1 MFSLL
6 FIVFLINNIMLTNN
20 NFLLSIALATLLM
33 IYFILKFKD
42 SDEKHIKSIC
52 FISQI
57 IMVYH
62 INSIATMQINPYLS
76 GEIKNILNNTILI
89 TTLITMILHICQKKM
104 LEEINLFASF
114 HNILL
119 SLLGLIT
126 FLHIND
132 YNFIINI
139 LLISIIIC
147 YSKYFIESD
156 YNKEIIY
163 VGTSVLAI
171 LNLFNLASLINDN
184 VLIIHILSA
193 IIFSILFII
202 NNKNNKLS
210 ASYGILALLVVSFT
224 PLVITIEKP
233 LLLFITRIPYAAI
246 LFLSTRKLFNVDDNS
261 KTTIEIVGLIIIA
274 MNYLF
279 YSNIWFGIIN
289 GIISIAMILT
299 SIKKE
304 EYESLYYS
312 GIVIMILNIIFQL
325 AEFWT
330 RIPSF
335 VYLLLSGLALIGYVT
350 LKEMDFMKK
359 FHLKRKEL
367 KKDINVYEKQSNAPY
382 LVIIII
388 LFIIIYPESIY
399 NVKNTNVI
407 DNNYHENDKNVD
419 NNYDYDYDKN
429 DQKYY

>member
-1 MFSLL
+1 
-6 FIVFLINNIMLTNN
+6 
-20 NFLLSIALATLLM
+20 
-33 IYFILKFKD
+33 
-42 SDEKHIKSIC
+42 
-52 FISQI
+52 
-57 IMVYH
+57 
-62 INSIATMQINPYLS
+62 
-76 GEIKNILNNTILI
+76 
-89 TTLITMILHICQKKM
+89 
-104 LEEINLFASF
+104 
-114 HNILL
+114 
-119 SLLGLIT
+119 
-126 FLHIND
+126 
-132 YNFIINI
+132 
-139 LLISIIIC
+139 
-147 YSKYFIESD
+147 
-156 YNKEIIY
+156 
-163 VGTSVLAI
+163 
-171 LNLFNLASLINDN
+171 
-184 VLIIHILSA
+184 
-193 IIFSILFII
+193 
-202 NNKNNKLS
+202 
-210 ASYGILALLVVSFT
+210 
-224 PLVITIEKP
+224 
-233 LLLFITRIPYAAI
+233 
-246 LFLSTRKLFNVDDNS
+246 
-261 KTTIEIVGLIIIA
+261 

-367 KKDINVYEKQSNAPY
+367 KKDINVYEKQSNTPY